1 MNEFDIIKE
10 WKLDFFLGNALGF
23 IAKASRKR
31 RGGLEDLKKARWYL
45 DEKINELEA
54 VKKENDSDLS

>member
-10 WKLDFFLGNALGF
+10 WKLGFFLGNAVGF

-31 RGGLEDLKKARWYL
+31 RGGGLEELKKARWYL
-45 DEKINELEA
+45 DEKINELES
-54 VKKENDSDLS
+54 VKKEE